1 MNKEEFEKAKRF
13 LDSKNIPS
21 SDDILKLFFKDE
33 DNIDLMNKV
42 DLGTIDF
49 MSLGEADDIKT
60 ITGTEWVAT
69 RLIWETPEGPI
80 CTVNLIKKGIVGFNP
95 EKEGQYANKPIFPFG
110 RDTIDIDYED
120 VVPLSYIQ
128 KMNIAVEEEDFEEA
142 AKLRDWDKGLKN
154 LLLKLKPKMLKAI
167 EDDNVEVLDD
177 LLTKIRDY
185 RNTL

>member
-60 ITGTEWVAT
+60 VTGTEWVAT

-80 CTVNLIKKGIVGFNP
+80 CTVNLIKKG
-95 EKEGQYANKPIFPFG
+95 
-110 RDTIDIDYED
+110 RED
-120 VVPLSYIQ
+120 
-128 KMNIAVEEEDFEEA
+128 
-142 AKLRDWDKGLKN
+142 
-154 LLLKLKPKMLKAI
+154 
-167 EDDNVEVLDD
+167 
-177 LLTKIRDY
+177 
-185 RNTL
+185 